1 MLYYVTQFVW
11 HSNLHSW
18 SNESTCPLR
27 SLSLSPSTK
36 TREERGCAYAHWLTW
51 EHCCHLQLYQ
61 SLLKSTR
68 RLSSKF
74 WHSLVEPLTSA
85 SSLGVTTL
93 FYMYVAVQP
102 SPLHLNIHKLCH
114 TTAVFTTDLW
124 DWSKEWKT
132 ACTETHSVEKGCS
145 DVVQVSQQGEE
156 TPLLLVVPDLEGGK
170 GKGGRKRGR
179 QRGKERK
186 GDSRSR

>member
-1 MLYYVTQFVW
+1 MCAHQSMYYWLSRMVFITKHVLYGCSLNLKQSGSSLSPPLIPILPPPPPTPHTHHAWPQQDVLYYVTQFVW

-27 SLSLSPSTK
+27 SLSQSPSTK
-36 TREERGCAYAHWLTW
+36 TREERGCAYAHWATW
-51 EHCCHLQLYQ
+51 EHCCHPQLYQ

-93 FYMYVAVQP
+93 FY
-102 SPLHLNIHKLCH
+102 IHVCSCAAI
-114 TTAVFTTDLW
+114 TTTSEYT
-124 DWSKEWKT
+124 
-132 ACTETHSVEKGCS
+132 
-145 DVVQVSQQGEE
+145 
-156 TPLLLVVPDLEGGK
+156 
-170 GKGGRKRGR
+170 
-179 QRGKERK
+179 
-186 GDSRSR
+186 